1 MSFVPKVRRIHN
13 AQELSDVLAL
23 ARENNDGCSLPTHVV
38 EKNGEIVGCASVA
51 LVPVLMLWHHS
62 NKIGPKESIQ
72 LKHTYESIMEEK
84 GINSYIILCNKNSP
98 YNQHM
103 KTLGYQPV
111 WETEVFT
118 NNITL

>member
-1 MSFVPKVRRIHN
+1 MSFVPKVRRIRN
-13 AQELSDVLAL
+13 VQELSDVLAL
-23 ARENNDGCSLPTHVV
+23 AREDNDGCSLPTHVI
-38 EKNGEIVGCASVA
+38 EKNNELVGCASIA
-51 LVPVLMLWHHS
+51 LVPVLMVWHHTK
-62 NKIGPKESIQ
+62 KIGPKESMQ
-72 LKHTYESIMEEK
+72 LKNTYDSIMEEK

-103 KTLGYQPV
+103 KRLGYESV

>member
-1 MSFVPKVRRIHN
+1 M
-13 AQELSDVLAL
+13 AL
-23 ARENNDGCSLPTHVV
+23 AREDNDGCSLPTHVI
-38 EKNGEIVGCASVA
+38 EKNNELVGCASIA
-51 LVPVLMLWHHS
+51 LVPVLMVWHHS
-62 NKIGPKESIQ
+62 KKIGPKESMQ
-72 LKHTYESIMEEK
+72 LKNTYDSIMEEK

-103 KTLGYQPV
+103 KRFYESV